1 MQVPVI
7 EIEST
12 PSRFCQ
18 QCGRFHPLAEF
29 DGSRRSCRAKLD
41 AHNARRKAK
50 RAKAAAERA
59 GVWPPRAAD
68 LVGAKRPRVD
78 APAAPPPLARPAAI
92 AAPVPPDLLARLGT
106 GGGALGAPPGGRGRG
121 RGRGR
126 VGAPR
131 APTRAAPPPP
141 PPDDDSLLLLEAW
154 DALLRPPP
162 LPPPPAPSA
171 DAAGRRRSFDGA
183 ALRALRPPPAPGVP
197 DPLAPSPATVDRR
210 TMSLAAAPGA
220 LGAADLRRLL
230 RGGLLLPTPPRGGAP
245 QLDGGGLAQPQLL

>member
-1 MQVPVI
+1 MQVHVI
-7 EIEST
+7 EIEGA

-29 DGSRRSCRAKLD
+29 EGARRSCRSKLD

-59 GVWPPRAAD
+59 GAWPPRAAD
-68 LVGAKRPRVD
+68 VVAAKRPRVD
-78 APAAPPPLARPAAI
+78 APPAPAVPLARPAAV
-92 AAPVPPDLLARLGT
+92 AASVPPDLLARLGN
-106 GGGALGAPPGGRGRG
+106 GGAALGVPPGGRG

-131 APTRAAPPPP
+131 APPPLPP
-141 PPDDDSLLLLEAW
+141 ADDDSLLLLEAW

-171 DAAGRRRSFDGA
+171 DAAGRRRSLDGA
-183 ALRALRPPPAPGVP
+183 ALRALRPPPAPGAVAG
-197 DPLAPSPATVDRR
+197 PLAPSPATVDRR

-230 RGGLLLPTPPRGGAP
+230 RGGLLLPMPSRSGAP
-245 QLDGGGLAQPQLL
+245 QLDGGGLAQSQLL